1 MRLDNKGGGST
12 HCGAS
17 ARFFLPLLPPS
28 LPTTQNKQRLCL
40 ATTAAGRRLASTA
53 LLRQRRCLPSALRAL
68 RALKALRTLVYPVG
82 PVVPVVLVA
91 IAALSQT
98 PQSLC
103 ASSPNLG
110 ERWLDGT
117 AGLWSVPTCQL
128 HKTACGRS
136 SPKLGEVPLGGGVC
150 QF

>member
-117 AGLWSVPTCQL
+117 GNEFVIRNKNAPQ
-128 HKTACGRS
+128 A
-136 SPKLGEVPLGGGVC
+136 P
-150 QF
+150 